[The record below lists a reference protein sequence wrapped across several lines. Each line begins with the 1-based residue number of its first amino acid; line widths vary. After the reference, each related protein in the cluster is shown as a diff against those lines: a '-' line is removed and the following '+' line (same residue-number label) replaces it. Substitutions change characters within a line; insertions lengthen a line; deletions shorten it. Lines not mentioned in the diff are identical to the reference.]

1 MTGQQDGVRISPADA
16 LRREFI
22 EYRRT
27 GDRKLRN
34 VLVERHVPLAEH
46 LARRFAGRSERQD
59 DLTQVALLGLLKAV
73 ERFEPERGLA
83 FSTFAT
89 PTILGELKRHF
100 RDAGWSVRMP
110 RQLQEHVLEVTKS
123 LGPLTQRL
131 GRAPTIGEIAV
142 ETGLPEEAVIEAM
155 EANRAFSASSIEAPN
170 DDDDSLAPLD
180 ALGKS
185 EPGLERVEHEMLV
198 SALLE
203 TLPPRERAIVVLRF
217 QEGLTQSQIA
227 SRLEMSQMHVSRLLA
242 RTLARLRDVM
252 EADEHVERAERRARE
267 EQGRGC

>member
-1 MTGQQDGVRISPADA
+1 MSVDQARVSSQPADE
-16 LRREFI
+16 LRREFV

-27 GDRKLRN
+27 GDRALRN
-34 VLVERHVPLAEH
+34 VLVERHLPLAEH

-110 RQLQEHVLEVTKS
+110 RQLQEHVLEVTKA

-131 GRAPTIGEIAV
+131 GRAPTIPEISRD
-142 ETGLPEEAVIEAM
+142 TGLGEEAVIEAM
-155 EANRAFSASSIEAPN
+155 EANRAFTASSIDAPN

-180 ALGKS
+180 AMGRV
-185 EPGLERVEHEMLV
+185 EPGMERVEHRMLV
-198 SALLE
+198 SALLR
-203 TLPPRERAIVVLRF
+203 TLPQRERAIVVLRF
-217 QEGLTQSQIA
+217 RDGLTQSQIA
-227 SRLEMSQMHVSRLLA
+227 ARLEMSQMHVSRLLA
-242 RTLARLRDVM
+242 RTLTRLRDQM
-252 EADEHVERAERRARE
+252 EAEERV
-267 EQGRGC
+267 

>member
-1 MTGQQDGVRISPADA
+1 MTGDRNGVANQPADE
-16 LRREFI
+16 LRREFV

-27 GDRKLRN
+27 GDRRLRN
-34 VLVERHVPLAEH
+34 KLVERHVPLAEH

-131 GRAPTIGEIAV
+131 GRAPTIGEIAE
-142 ETGLPEEAVIEAM
+142 ETMLPPEAVIEAM
-155 EANRAFSASSIEAPN
+155 EANRAFTASSIEAPT
-170 DDDDSLAPLD
+170 DDDDALAPLD
-180 ALGKS
+180 ALGRS
-185 EPGLERVEHEMLV
+185 EPGMEHVEHQLLV
-198 SALLE
+198 SALLD

-217 QEGLTQSQIA
+217 RDGMTQSQIA
-227 SRLEMSQMHVSRLLA
+227 TRLDMSQMHVSRLLA
-242 RTLARLRDVM
+242 RTLARLRTLI
-252 EADEHVERAERRARE
+252 EAEEHV
-267 EQGRGC
+267 

>member
-1 MTGQQDGVRISPADA
+1 MTGDRDGVARQPADE
-16 LRREFI
+16 LRREFV

-27 GDRKLRN
+27 GDRRLRN
-34 VLVERHVPLAEH
+34 KLVERHVPLAEH

-131 GRAPTIGEIAV
+131 GRAPTIAEIAA
-142 ETGLPEEAVIEAM
+142 ETMLPHEAVIEAM
-155 EANRAFSASSIEAPN
+155 EANRAFTASSIEAPS
-170 DDDDSLAPLD
+170 DDDDALAPLD
-180 ALGKS
+180 ALGRA
-185 EPGLERVEHEMLV
+185 EPGMEHVEHQLLV
-198 SALLE
+198 SALLD

-217 QEGLTQSQIA
+217 RDGMTQSQIA
-227 SRLEMSQMHVSRLLA
+227 TRLDMSQMHVSRLLA
-242 RTLARLRDVM
+242 RTLARLRTLI
-252 EADEHVERAERRARE
+252 EAEEHV
-267 EQGRGC
+267 

>member
-1 MTGQQDGVRISPADA
+1 MTGDRVGVGSLPADE
-16 LRREFI
+16 LRREFV

-27 GDRKLRN
+27 GDRRLRN
-34 VLVERHVPLAEH
+34 KLVERHVPLAEH

-110 RQLQEHVLEVTKS
+110 RQLQEYVLEVTKS

-131 GRAPTIGEIAV
+131 GRAPTITEIAA
-142 ETGLPEEAVIEAM
+142 ETSLPQEAVIEAM
-155 EANRAFSASSIEAPN
+155 EANRAFTASSIEAPT
-170 DDDDSLAPLD
+170 DDDDALTPLD
-180 ALGKS
+180 ALGTA
-185 EPGLERVEHEMLV
+185 EPGLEHVEHQLMV
-198 SALLE
+198 SALLD

-217 QEGLTQSQIA
+217 RDGMTQSQIA
-227 SRLEMSQMHVSRLLA
+227 TRLDMSQMHVSRLLA
-242 RTLARLRDVM
+242 RTLARLRTVI
-252 EADEHVERAERRARE
+252 EAEERV
-267 EQGRGC
+267 